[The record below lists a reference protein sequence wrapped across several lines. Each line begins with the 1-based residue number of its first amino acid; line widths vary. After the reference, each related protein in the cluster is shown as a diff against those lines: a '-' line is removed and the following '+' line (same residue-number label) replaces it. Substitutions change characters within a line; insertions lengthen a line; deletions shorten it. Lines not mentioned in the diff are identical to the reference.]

1 MRTASTSRKT
11 SETQIELS
19 LNLDGTGESSIST
32 GVGFLD
38 HMLTLFSRHSMI
50 DLQVTATGD
59 LHIDDH
65 HTVEDIGICLGRCL
79 GQAAGDKKGIQ
90 RYGHMTLPMEET
102 LVTSAVDF
110 SGRFA
115 MVWKVDFPAEKIGT
129 FDTELVHEFW
139 NAVATNCMMNLHVI
153 LHHGRNSHHISEG
166 VFKSLARS
174 IRMALTS
181 DPRQSGVASTKGTL
195 SG

>member
-1 MRTASTSRKT
+1 VRTSSTSRKT

-79 GQAAGDKKGIQ
+79 SQAAGDKKGIQ

-102 LVTSAVDF
+102 LVTSAVDL

-115 MVWKVDFPAEKIGT
+115 MVWKVEFPTEKIGT

-139 NAVATNCMMNLHVI
+139 HAVATNCMLNLHVI

-166 VFKSLARS
+166 IFKSLGRS
-174 IRMALTS
+174 IRMALS
-181 DPRQSGVASTKGTL
+181 VDPRQTGVASTKGTL